1 MQLYLNI
8 TGVILIALAL
18 LHFYFPKHFN
28 WRTELSSLSLINREL
43 MYVHSFFIAL
53 VVFLIGLLCLTSATE
68 LLNTVLGKRVSLGLA
83 IFWGIRL
90 AIQFVGYSTKN
101 WKGKSF
107 ETGIHI
113 LLSILWIW
121 LTAIFILTYLY

>member
-121 LTAIFILTYLY
+121 LTAIFILA

>member
-68 LLNTVLGKRVSLGLA
+68 LLNTVMGKIVSLGLA

>member
-1 MQLYLNI
+1 
-8 TGVILIALAL
+8 
-18 LHFYFPKHFN
+18 
-28 WRTELSSLSLINREL
+28 

-107 ETGIHI
+107 AFYIVDMVDGDFYFD
-113 LLSILWIW
+113 
-121 LTAIFILTYLY
+121 IFVLAL